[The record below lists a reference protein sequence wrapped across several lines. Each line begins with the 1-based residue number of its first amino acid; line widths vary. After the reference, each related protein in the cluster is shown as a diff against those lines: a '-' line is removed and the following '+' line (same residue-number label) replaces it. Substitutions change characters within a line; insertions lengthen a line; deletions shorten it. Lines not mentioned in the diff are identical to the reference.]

1 MTRYFLK
8 GEAQARFTQDR
19 IDLIPKLAELCKAHQ
34 AEFVVVCGDVFDSN
48 HVAPQ
53 TIVRAAEK
61 LSRFPYPVF
70 ILPGNH
76 DPLNAASVYDS
87 DVFKALPERIMV
99 IRNKKIHRSAALPGI
114 EVVGA
119 PWFNK
124 QPTTDLCGQLLES
137 LEPVAKG
144 VIRIALAH
152 GQLDSL
158 MPDTSHP
165 ACISKAT
172 INKALASNKL
182 HYVALGDR
190 HSVTDSDES
199 GRVWYSGTPVATDF
213 TEINPNKVLL
223 VDASV
228 GIDPRARVEVI
239 DSGSWQFLRIQENTD
254 TTDDL
259 TRLENRLASIENK
272 ERTSVSLALSGALS
286 LATNA
291 ALELLIEKSRDLF
304 ASLRMDELRSDLSV
318 VPEQLEYEELAL
330 SGYARS
336 SWEELAERAKQSGP
350 EAEAARDA
358 LALMYRLADSGKS

>member
-19 IDLIPKLAELCKAHQ
+19 IDLIAKLAELCEQHQ

-48 HVAPQ
+48 QVAPQ
-53 TIVRAAEK
+53 TVVRAAEK

-76 DPLNAASVYDS
+76 DPLNAASVYDT
-87 DVFKALPERIMV
+87 DVFAALPDHIIVLRDNNV
-99 IRNKKIHRSAALPGI
+99 HCSDKLPGI

-124 QPTTDLCGQLLES
+124 QPTTDLCGRLLDS
-137 LEPVAKG
+137 LDPVASG
-144 VIRIALAH
+144 VTRIVLAH

-165 ACISKAT
+165 ACISKAAIT
-172 INKALASNKL
+172 NALADNKV

-190 HSVTDSDES
+190 HSVTDLDQS
-199 GRVWYSGTPVATDF
+199 GRIWYSGTPVATDF
-213 TEINPNKVLL
+213 TETEPNKVLL

-228 GIDPRARVEVI
+228 GIDPRPRVEVI
-239 DSGSWQFLRIQENTD
+239 GSGNWNFLRVEENID
-254 TTDDL
+254 TLEDL
-259 TRLENRLASIENK
+259 SRLSDRLNGIEYK

-286 LATNA
+286 LSINA
-291 ALELLIEKSRDLF
+291 ALEKLIESAKDLF
-304 ASLRMDELRSDLSV
+304 ASLRMDESRSDLAV
-318 VPEQLEYEELAL
+318 VPDQLEYEELAL

-336 SWEELAERAKQSGP
+336 CWDELAEKAKQTGE
-350 EAEAARDA
+350 EAAQARDA
-358 LALMYRLADSGKS
+358 LALMYRLAEHGKS